1 MRTRLTSILAQ
12 VRRFMKSHR
21 LDEGALENQYNRV
34 FETILYN
41 PILYRIVQE
50 FLLFIYDLLDQ
61 AKNNRESY
69 RVDAVEQAIRYMEEN
84 FHNSELKLEDVA
96 GFVGRSPAYL
106 SSLLTK
112 KQGISFRQLLT
123 SIRVKQAQRLLRE
136 TTLSVQEIADKAGF
150 HSANYFNKIF
160 KEKTGTTPRRYRNLK
175 K

>member
-1 MRTRLTSILAQ
+1 M
-12 VRRFMKSHR
+12 
-21 LDEGALENQYNRV
+21 
-34 FETILYN
+34 
-41 PILYRIVQE
+41 
-50 FLLFIYDLLDQ
+50 LFIYDLLDQ

>member
-1 MRTRLTSILAQ
+1 M
-12 VRRFMKSHR
+12 
-21 LDEGALENQYNRV
+21 
-34 FETILYN
+34 YN